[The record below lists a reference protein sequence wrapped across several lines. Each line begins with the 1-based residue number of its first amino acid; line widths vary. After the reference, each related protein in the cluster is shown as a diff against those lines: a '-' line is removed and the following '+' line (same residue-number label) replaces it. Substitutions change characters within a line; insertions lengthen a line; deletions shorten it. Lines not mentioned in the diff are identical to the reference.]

1 MEIPSQFQSA
11 LTHLFFISI
20 ADETATV
27 ESKIPLHQKD
37 DTTEERSRKDSIS
50 LSKSDEPNTMKL
62 RNDSQEQEATINIT
76 GSQKRKKR

>member
-11 LTHLFFISI
+11 LTHLFFISL
-20 ADETATV
+20 ADETAV

-37 DTTEERSRKDSIS
+37 DTTEERSSKDSIS
-50 LSKSDEPNTMKL
+50 LSKSEEPNTMKL
-62 RNDSQEQEATINIT
+62 RNDRQEQEATINIT